1 MLGRSLRE
9 DVGEEFE
16 GGWWGRS
23 LRVCGGEEFEGP
35 SEYCGSRDH
44 TLGCKRSHNAHMVR
58 PHLLAK

>member
-44 TLGCKRSHNAHMVR
+44 TLGVQEVPQCAYGKTT
-58 PHLLAK
+58 LTC